1 MAALPGSD
9 MGTAHWATAGADV
22 ATMVTA
28 INAAANIRSADALIS
43 LS

>member
-22 ATMVTA
+22 APMVTA
-28 INAAANIRSADALIS
+28 INAAANIRSADAFIS